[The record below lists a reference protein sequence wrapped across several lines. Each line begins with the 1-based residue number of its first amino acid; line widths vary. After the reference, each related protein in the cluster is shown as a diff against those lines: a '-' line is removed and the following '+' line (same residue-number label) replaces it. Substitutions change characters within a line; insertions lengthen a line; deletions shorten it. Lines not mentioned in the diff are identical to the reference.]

1 MKKYLLL
8 LTLFLLPGIVYAANI
23 EKIVIGEGEHRLGDD
38 TTPDAAM
45 RTAKEKARVH
55 ALEQTGVIIHAGST
69 MFNGEMIS
77 EIINSSAKGLI
88 VSEKVLDG
96 TKCSERDGI
105 LFCKARI
112 EAHILP
118 LHSELRSR
126 NRLDV
131 SVHRYGYDKDTPAKS
146 LIFQDNDEVR
156 IKVTP
161 AEDSYLSI
169 FSVDN
174 NSNVIKLYPNE
185 YSPARQAS
193 AKKEFIFPDELLI
206 SKGVKLKAAVPA
218 NKQKAVEVVLVIATR
233 QEEHLLENK
242 SLQNPTL
249 SDLMKELSELI
260 IEDPSSWVQKTIG
273 YEVRR

>member
-1 MKKYLLL
+1 MNKLLL
-8 LTLFLLPGIVYAANI
+8 FLALFLLPCTLHAANI

-55 ALEQTGVIIHAGST
+55 ALEQTGIIIHADST
-69 MFNGEMIS
+69 MFYGEMIS

-131 SVHRYGYDKDTPAKS
+131 SVQRYDKVTPAKS

-185 YSPARQAS
+185 YSPARKTS
-193 AKKEFIFPDELLI
+193 AKKEFIFPDESLK
-206 SKGVKLKAAVPA
+206 SKGVKLKATVPA

-233 QEEHLLENK
+233 HEEHLLESK